1 MLKKLFIYDIKTL
14 RRSQVPFILGILGA
28 GVVGI
33 LCMIINLLIP
43 ENLVLLRIFPT
54 LIIYLL
60 FTALSVA
67 AAVASIFILI
77 HYYKKFFSDEGY
89 LTFMFPVSVET
100 QFMSKVLSGSLFSL
114 LSMLATVISFGL
126 LFVAMIGSTV
136 PSDLWELSG
145 GAPALDFGLIPA
157 PAIVTAILVV
167 LLVFL
172 TPIANLILY
181 YTAITL
187 GSIFFSKHKIL
198 GSILFYMVVNF
209 AMSFITFAATFVVAI
224 LSAFSQSEWVMI
236 LTISVTSLL
245 LLVAVSVLG
254 YFICTYML
262 KKKINLE

>member
-1 MLKKLFIYDIKTL
+1 MLKKLFIYDMRTL

-33 LCMIINLLIP
+33 LCMLINLLIP
-43 ENLVLLRIFPT
+43 EDLVLLRIFPT

-67 AAVASIFILI
+67 AAAAGIFILI

-145 GAPALDFGLIPA
+145 GAPALDFSPIPA

-236 LTISVTSLL
+236 LTILVTSLL